1 MDTHTQQ
8 SSDPVQVIAVTSG
21 KGGVGKT
28 TTSINLAVALKQQ
41 GRSVMIMD
49 ADLGLANIDVM
60 LGLKPK
66 YNLSHVLQ
74 GKCELN
80 DVIVKGPQDLL
91 IVPAASGM
99 QAMSELSPAEHQG
112 LIHAFSD
119 IGYDIDTLIID
130 TAAGISDAVTS
141 FCKAAH
147 EVVVVL
153 NDEPASLADSY
164 ALIKVLNR
172 DHGVDQFR
180 VLANNVESDQAG
192 FQHYTHLLAVAERFL
207 DVNLDYMGF
216 IPSDPYQRKANRRQS
231 LISEVYPRSKASK
244 AWLRIAENVEAW
256 SVDYAASGK
265 LEFFIE
271 RLLTPET
278 VLEVAR

>member
-1 MDTHTQQ
+1 M
-8 SSDPVQVIAVTSG
+8 
-21 KGGVGKT
+21 
-28 TTSINLAVALKQQ
+28 
-41 GRSVMIMD
+41 
-49 ADLGLANIDVM
+49 
-60 LGLKPK
+60 
-66 YNLSHVLQ
+66 
-74 GKCELN
+74 
-80 DVIVKGPQDLL
+80 
-91 IVPAASGM
+91 PAASGM
-99 QAMSELSPAEHQG
+99 QAMSELGPAEHQG

-172 DHGVDQFR
+172 DHGVDRFR
-180 VLANNVESDQAG
+180 VLANNVESDQDG

-207 DVNLDYMGF
+207 DVNLDYMGS

-231 LISEVYPRSKASK
+231 LISEVYPRSKASR
-244 AWLRIAENVEAW
+244 AWTRIAENVDAW
-256 SVDYAASGK
+256 SVEYAASGK